1 MIKKGIFGGTFDPIH
16 NGHLHIAYAAL
27 DTLNLDKIIFVPAGN
42 PPLRGDKKISDA
54 FLRYEL
60 VKLAI
65 RKEAKFEV
73 SSYEVN
79 KKEVSYTCETIQHF
93 KEKEKETKWYFI
105 AGVDCL
111 MELEKWKKVQVIME
125 NCQIVVFNRPGY
137 ENEEIF
143 QQKRFIE
150 KKYGSEII
158 FMSLPAMEISS
169 SKIKNLMQRGLNV
182 SQYLPSNIYYA
193 INELGLYK

>member
-1 MIKKGIFGGTFDPIH
+1 MIKKAIFGGTFDPIH

-27 DTLNLDKIIFVPAGN
+27 DTLNLDKIVFVPTGN
-42 PPLRGDKKISDA
+42 APLREEKKVSDA

-65 RKEAKFEV
+65 RKETKFEV

-79 KKEVSYTCETIQHF
+79 KKEISYTYETIQHF
-93 KEKEKETKWYFI
+93 KENEKETKWYFI

-111 MELEKWKKVQVIME
+111 MELEKWKNVQSIID
-125 NCQIVVFNRPGY
+125 NCQIVIYNRPGY
-137 ENEEIF
+137 ENEEVF
-143 QQKRFIE
+143 QQKRLIE
-150 KKYGSEII
+150 KKYGREIL

-169 SKIKNLMQRGLNV
+169 TKIKKLMQKGLNV
-182 SQYLPSNIYYA
+182 SQYLPANIYYA

>member
-27 DTLNLDKIIFVPAGN
+27 DTLNLDKIVFVPAGS
-42 PPLRGDKKISDA
+42 PPLREDKKVSDA

-60 VKLAI
+60 VKLAV

-73 SSYEVN
+73 SSYEIN
-79 KKEVSYTCETIQHF
+79 KKGISYTWETIQHF
-93 KEKEKETKWYFI
+93 KEIEKETKWYFI

-111 MELEKWKKVQVIME
+111 MELEKWKNVQTIME
-125 NCQIVVFNRPGY
+125 NCQFVVYNRPGY
-137 ENEEIF
+137 ENEEVF

-150 KKYGSEII
+150 KKYGREII

-169 SKIKNLMQRGLNV
+169 SKIKKLMQKGLNV
-182 SQYLPSNIYYA
+182 SQYLPANVYYA